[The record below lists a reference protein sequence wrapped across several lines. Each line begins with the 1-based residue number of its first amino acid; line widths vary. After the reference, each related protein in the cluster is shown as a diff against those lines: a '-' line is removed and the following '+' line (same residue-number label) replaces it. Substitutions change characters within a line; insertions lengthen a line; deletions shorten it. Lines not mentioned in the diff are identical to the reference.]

1 MSVCVSFEAGVS
13 SGNLQRYLAA
23 CHWQSRQRLGAINVS
38 LELGLRCNAE

>member
-13 SGNLQRYLAA
+13 SGNLQRNL
-23 CHWQSRQRLGAINVS
+23 QRATGSHGSGLGAINVS